1 MISMPWKDK
10 QCIIPIN
17 EVITGKP
24 LWRVCEKISTFLK
37 QKAL

>member
-1 MISMPWKDK
+1 MPWKDK
-10 QCIIPIN
+10 QCFIPID

-24 LWRVCEKISTFLK
+24 LSGVCEKISTFLK

>member
-10 QCIIPIN
+10 QGIIPIN

-24 LWRVCEKISTFLK
+24 LWAGVV
-37 QKAL
+37 

>member
-1 MISMPWKDK
+1 MPWKDK

-24 LWRVCEKISTFLK
+24 LWRGVKKLVLS
-37 QKAL
+37 

>member
-1 MISMPWKDK
+1 MPWKDK

-24 LWRVCEKISTFLK
+24 LWGGVCEKISTFLK